1 MPQVPFVIT
10 KEGADCDPFMLHI
23 YATFAERER
32 AIIGT
37 RTKDA
42 LATLKAVPFRR
53 TALIGETDAPRPNT
67 GGAEPAVLV

>member
-1 MPQVPFVIT
+1 VPQVPFMIT

-42 LATLKAVPFRR
+42 LAALKAVPFSR
-53 TALIGETDAPRPNT
+53 TALIGEPDAPRPNK
-67 GGAEPAVLV
+67 AEPNPSC